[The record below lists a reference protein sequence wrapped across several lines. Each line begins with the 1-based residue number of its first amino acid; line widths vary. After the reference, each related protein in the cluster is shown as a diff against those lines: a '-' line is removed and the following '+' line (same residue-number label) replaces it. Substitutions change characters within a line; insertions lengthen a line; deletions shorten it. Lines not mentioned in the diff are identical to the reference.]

1 MNIQFIGSPNYTKGR
16 QGASIDKIVC
26 HWMAGTLS
34 STDSVFQN
42 TTRQTSAHYGVG
54 QDGQV
59 HQYVKESDTAWHAG
73 NWDAN
78 ITSVGIEHEGGPG
91 IPITDSVYQTSGE
104 LIASIWQRVGRQL
117 PLRKHSNFKITQCPG
132 TLDLNRLTDIATR
145 IYKGEEQVADQII
158 LDADNWFNRCNKTI
172 KFTRGR
178 EMSRDEF
185 KPQVGRKFINFVE
198 DAEDFPEADE
208 QLRRIDIGRANT
220 VVDTDDWYNFTNK
233 LMVAA
238 RGRKWASREEFRI
251 QVNRPFNATAS
262 DIFSG
267 EEYDNHQKKILNL
280 ATENAT
286 LKTEN
291 ATLKAQLT
299 AAQANSGGI
308 NQDTVN
314 TINETNGLVR
324 AIKVTVDFIK
334 AFLTSVFR
342 GQ

>member
-1 MNIQFIGSPNYTKGR
+1 MNISWIGSPNYTKGR

-178 EMSRDEF
+178 EMSREEF
-185 KPQVGRKFINFVE
+185 APQVGRKFINFVE

-208 QLRRIDIGRANT
+208 QLRRIEIGRANT

-238 RGRKWASREEFRI
+238 RGRKWGSRDEFRI

-286 LKTEN
+286 LKAEN
-291 ATLKAQLT
+291 TALKT
-299 AAQANSGGI
+299 QANSGGI

-314 TINETNGLVR
+314 TINETNSLVKR
-324 AIKVTVDFIK
+324 IWDAITKLWRV
-334 AFLTSVFR
+334 
-342 GQ
+342 

>member
-1 MNIQFIGSPNYTKGR
+1 M
-16 QGASIDKIVC
+16 AS
-26 HWMAGTLS
+26 TLS

-117 PLRKHSNFKITQCPG
+117 PLRKHSDFKATQCPG
-132 TLDLNRLTDIATR
+132 TLDLNRLTDIATK

-158 LDADNWFNRCNKTI
+158 LNADNWFNRCNKTI

-208 QLRRIDIGRANT
+208 QLRRIDIGRVNT

-238 RGRKWASREEFRI
+238 RGRKWGSRDEFRI
-251 QVNRPFNATAS
+251 QVNSPFNATVS
-262 DIFSG
+262 DIFSDT
-267 EEYDNHQKKILNL
+267 EYDNHQKKILNL

-299 AAQANSGGI
+299 TAQANSGGI

-314 TINETNGLVR
+314 TINETNSLVKR
-324 AIKVTVDFIK
+324 IWDAITRLWRV
-334 AFLTSVFR
+334 
-342 GQ
+342 

>member
-16 QGASIDKIVC
+16 QGASIDKIVV
-26 HWMAGTLS
+26 HWMAGTLAA
-34 STDSVFQN
+34 TDSVFQN

-54 QDGQV
+54 QGGNV

-78 ITSVGIEHEGGPG
+78 ISSIGIEHEGGPG

-117 PLRKHSNFKITQCPG
+117 PLRKHSDFKATQCPG
-132 TLDLNRLTDIATR
+132 TLDLNRLTDIATK

-233 LMVAA
+233 LMVSA
-238 RGRKWASREEFRI
+238 RGRKWASRDEFRI

-262 DIFSG
+262 DIFSDT
-267 EEYDNHQKKILNL
+267 EYDNHQKRVINALN
-280 ATENAT
+280 TNAT
-286 LKTEN
+286 LQTQVT
-291 ATLKAQLT
+291 TLQNQLLT
-299 AAQANSGGI
+299 CQQNSGTI
-308 NQDTVN
+308 PQTTVD
-314 TINETNGLVR
+314 TINETNSIVKKIWDAIVR
-324 AIKVTVDFIK
+324 LWRV
-334 AFLTSVFR
+334 
-342 GQ
+342 

>member
-1 MNIQFIGSPNYTKGR
+1 MNISWIGSPNYTKGR

-145 IYKGEEQVADQII
+145 IYKGKEQVADQII
-158 LDADNWFNRCNKTI
+158 LNADNWFNRCNKTI

-178 EMSRDEF
+178 EMSREEF
-185 KPQVGRKFINFVE
+185 APQVGRKFINFVE

-208 QLRRIDIGRANT
+208 QLRRIEIGRANT

-238 RGRKWASREEFRI
+238 RGRKWGSRDEFRI

-291 ATLKAQLT
+291 ATLKAQ
-299 AAQANSGGI
+299 ANSGGI

-314 TINETNGLVR
+314 TINETNSIVKSILSIVTNIWN
-324 AIKVTVDFIK
+324 AITRLWRV
-334 AFLTSVFR
+334 
-342 GQ
+342 

>member
-1 MNIQFIGSPNYTKGR
+1 MNISWIGSPNYTKGR

-104 LIASIWQRVGRQL
+104 LIAGIWQRVGRQV
-117 PLRKHSNFKITQCPG
+117 PLRKHSGFKATQCPG

-158 LDADNWFNRCNKTI
+158 LDADNWFSRCNKTI

-198 DAEDFPEADE
+198 DAEDSPEADE

-238 RGRKWASREEFRI
+238 RGRKWGNRDEFRV

-262 DIFSG
+262 DIFSDT
-267 EEYDNHQKKILNL
+267 EYDNHQNKILDL
-280 ATENAT
+280 VTENAT

-299 AAQANSGGI
+299 TAQANSGGI
-308 NQDTVN
+308 DQATKD
-314 TINETNGLVR
+314 TINETNSIVVKIWN
-324 AIKVTVDFIK
+324 AITRLWRV
-334 AFLTSVFR
+334 
-342 GQ
+342 

>member
-1 MNIQFIGSPNYTKGR
+1 MNYQDFKNQWLGKRLDYDNVAGYQCVDIIKQWLDSGFSIKPGAWGNAIDYWRNTNPAILSKFKKVTNTPDYIPPQGSIVIFNDTSGNKYGHIAIVDSATKTVLNILEQNG
-16 QGASIDKIVC
+16 G
-26 HWMAGTLS
+26 AGTG
-34 STDSVFQN
+34 TG
-42 TTRQTSAHYGVG
+42 TGVDAIRLRNPG
-54 QDGQV
+54 
-59 HQYVKESDTAWHAG
+59 YNNIAG
-73 NWDAN
+73 FLEPINN
-78 ITSVGIEHEGGPG
+78 GGNVDP
-91 IPITDSVYQTSGE
+91 
-104 LIASIWQRVGRQL
+104 
-117 PLRKHSNFKITQCPG
+117 
-132 TLDLNRLTDIATR
+132 
-145 IYKGEEQVADQII
+145 QII
-158 LDADNWFNRCNKTI
+158 QNADNWFNRCNKTI

-238 RGRKWASREEFRI
+238 RGRKWGSRDEFRI

-286 LKTEN
+286 LKAEN
-291 ATLKAQLT
+291 TALKT
-299 AAQANSGGI
+299 QANSGGI

-314 TINETNGLVR
+314 TINETNSLVKR
-324 AIKVTVDFIK
+324 IWDAITKLWRV
-334 AFLTSVFR
+334 
-342 GQ
+342 

>member
-1 MNIQFIGSPNYTKGR
+1 
-16 QGASIDKIVC
+16 
-26 HWMAGTLS
+26 
-34 STDSVFQN
+34 
-42 TTRQTSAHYGVG
+42 
-54 QDGQV
+54 
-59 HQYVKESDTAWHAG
+59 
-73 NWDAN
+73 
-78 ITSVGIEHEGGPG
+78 
-91 IPITDSVYQTSGE
+91 
-104 LIASIWQRVGRQL
+104 
-117 PLRKHSNFKITQCPG
+117 
-132 TLDLNRLTDIATR
+132 
-145 IYKGEEQVADQII
+145 VADQII

-185 KPQVGRKFINFVE
+185 APQVGRKFINFVE

-208 QLRRIDIGRANT
+208 QLRRIEIGRANT

-238 RGRKWASREEFRI
+238 RGRKWGSRDEFRI

-267 EEYDNHQKKILNL
+267 PEYEAHQKKILNL

-299 AAQANSGGI
+299 TAQANSGGI
-308 NQDTVN
+308 DQATKD
-314 TINETNGLVR
+314 TINETNSIVVKIWN
-324 AIKVTVDFIK
+324 AITKLWRV
-334 AFLTSVFR
+334 
-342 GQ
+342 

>member
-1 MNIQFIGSPNYTKGR
+1 MNISWIGSPNYTKGR

-178 EMSRDEF
+178 EMSREEF
-185 KPQVGRKFINFVE
+185 APQVGRKFINFVE

-208 QLRRIDIGRANT
+208 QLRRIEIGRANT

-238 RGRKWASREEFRI
+238 RGRKWGSRDEFRI

-286 LKTEN
+286 LKAEN
-291 ATLKAQLT
+291 TALKT
-299 AAQANSGGI
+299 QANSGGI

-314 TINETNGLVR
+314 TINETNSLVKR
-324 AIKVTVDFIK
+324 IWGAITKLWRI
-334 AFLTSVFR
+334 
-342 GQ
+342 

>member
-26 HWMAGTLS
+26 HWMAGTLAA
-34 STDSVFQN
+34 TDSVFQN

-117 PLRKHSNFKITQCPG
+117 PLRKHSDFKATQCPG
-132 TLDLNRLTDIATR
+132 TLDLNRLTDIATK

-172 KFTRGR
+172 MFTRGR
-178 EMSRDEF
+178 QMSRDEF
-185 KPQVGRKFINFVE
+185 APQVGRKFINFVE

-233 LMVAA
+233 LMVSA
-238 RGRKWASREEFRI
+238 RGRKWASRDEFRI

-262 DIFSG
+262 DIFSDT
-267 EEYDNHQKKILNL
+267 EYDNHQKRVINALN
-280 ATENAT
+280 TNAT
-286 LKTEN
+286 LQTQVT
-291 ATLKAQLT
+291 TLQNQLLT
-299 AAQANSGGI
+299 CQQNSGTI
-308 NQDTVN
+308 PQTTVD
-314 TINETNGLVR
+314 TINETNSIVKKIWDAIVR
-324 AIKVTVDFIK
+324 LWRV
-334 AFLTSVFR
+334 
-342 GQ
+342 

>member
-1 MNIQFIGSPNYTKGR
+1 
-16 QGASIDKIVC
+16 
-26 HWMAGTLS
+26 
-34 STDSVFQN
+34 
-42 TTRQTSAHYGVG
+42 
-54 QDGQV
+54 
-59 HQYVKESDTAWHAG
+59 
-73 NWDAN
+73 
-78 ITSVGIEHEGGPG
+78 
-91 IPITDSVYQTSGE
+91 
-104 LIASIWQRVGRQL
+104 
-117 PLRKHSNFKITQCPG
+117 
-132 TLDLNRLTDIATR
+132 
-145 IYKGEEQVADQII
+145 VADQII

-267 EEYDNHQKKILNL
+267 EEYDNHQKRVINALN
-280 ATENAT
+280 TNAT
-286 LKTEN
+286 LQTQVT
-291 ATLKAQLT
+291 TLQNQLLT
-299 AAQANSGGI
+299 CQQNSGTI
-308 NQDTVN
+308 PQATVD
-314 TINETNGLVR
+314 TINETNSIVKKIWDAIVR
-324 AIKVTVDFIK
+324 LWRV
-334 AFLTSVFR
+334 
-342 GQ
+342 